1 MGRWALGL
9 LIVSMALWTS
19 MTAFAGWYAWQGT
32 KGSSAVAAESFFGTL
47 DTTAPGRV
55 REVRALT
62 PEELRRIADG
72 VQPDA
77 EPTVALPQAR
87 PRGAARPVPKY
98 VESAGVDRRV
108 RPADNGTPHRT
119 APAASKGMIVL
130 DPGHGR
136 GDPGAVH
143 HVKGTGR
150 VNVTEAE
157 SNLRNAL
164 LIRDELVAMGYDVYL
179 TREDAGRG
187 PGVPLARQ
195 FIVSDLYARV
205 ALAKAVEADAYLAI
219 HGNGASVTSISGPE
233 TWYCGKHQEGEWNR
247 RLAML
252 AQQAMMDALAEYG
265 YTPPD
270 RGIKEDALSH
280 HSGEF
285 CQFVVTRETP
295 VPAAL
300 IEFLFLSNDADAAV
314 LADDR
319 SHQILARHVAQALDA
334 FMQERREAGYQ

>member
-32 KGSSAVAAESFFGTL
+32 AGSSAVAAESLFGTL
-47 DTTAPGRV
+47 DTSAPDRV

-62 PEELRRIADG
+62 HEEVDRIADG

-77 EPTVALPQAR
+77 ESTVALPKA
-87 PRGAARPVPKY
+87 PARGAARPVPKY
-98 VESAGVDRRV
+98 VESVGIDRRV
-108 RPADNGTPHRT
+108 RPADTGTPHRT
-119 APAASKGMIVL
+119 TRAASKGMIVL

-143 HVKGTGR
+143 HVAGTGR
-150 VNVTEAE
+150 VDVTEAE

-247 RLAML
+247 RLATL
-252 AQQAMMDALAEYG
+252 AQQAMIDALTEYG
-265 YTPPD
+265 YAPPD
-270 RGIKEDALSH
+270 RGIKEDAVSH

-319 SHQILARHVAQALDA
+319 SHQILARHVARAIDA
-334 FMQERREAGYQ
+334 FMQERHEAGYQ